1 MAATYFGARKGIQ
14 ALEDELNELEKGE
27 PTPDGEAEL
36 HDNPE
41 PDIDETVESFITPKT
56 KKAADEPPAPS
67 GDEDTFKKRYGDLRR
82 HSQKRE
88 EELKSQ
94 IKELEE
100 RIDSV
105 ATAASTGS
113 NEPPT
118 DPAEVKEWVSKYP
131 QVAKII
137 AALAEDQ
144 AKKLYGRDVEGL
156 KKLSQEKQEQEN
168 VRKIYKKHEDFDE
181 IKDSNEFH
189 DWAENQSRSIQNI
202 IYKSKD
208 ADDIIGV
215 LNLYKASTGSRD
227 NPEKDAARPISK
239 ASKSSPTEK
248 DGKKRYY
255 ESAVESMS
263 AREYE
268 KQEKDIE
275 LAIREGRFV
284 YDISAP
290 QR

>member
-14 ALEDELNELEKGE
+14 ALEEELEELQKGDE
-27 PTPDGEAEL
+27 TVADEDGEEEL
-36 HDNPE
+36 HENPE
-41 PDIDETVESFITPKT
+41 PEADAPVESFISPKP
-56 KKAADEPPAPS
+56 KKDEEEPS
-67 GDEDTFKKRYGDLRR
+67 NEEATFKKRYGDLRR

-88 EELKSQ
+88 EELKSKIQ
-94 IKELEE
+94 ELED

-105 ATAASTGS
+105 AQAANTVS

-181 IKDSNEFH
+181 IKDSDAFH
-189 DWAENQSRSIQNI
+189 DWAEGQSRSIQNI

-215 LNLYKASTGSRD
+215 LNLYKASTGSKG
-227 NPEKDAARPISK
+227 NPEKDAARSLPK
-239 ASKSSPTEK
+239 GTKNSPTES
-248 DGKKRYY
+248 DGKKRFY
-255 ESAVESMS
+255 ESAVEAMS